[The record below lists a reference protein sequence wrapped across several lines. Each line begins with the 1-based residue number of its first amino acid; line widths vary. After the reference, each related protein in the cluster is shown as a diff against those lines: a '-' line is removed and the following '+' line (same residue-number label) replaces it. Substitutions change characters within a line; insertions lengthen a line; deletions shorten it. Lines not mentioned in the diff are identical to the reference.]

1 MEEVLERERR
11 DYQTIIDTAPVM
23 VAYKS
28 KDDHFVKVNSALAD
42 FVVLPAEEIIGKTTF
57 ELVKQQGVAQLGRK
71 SDLEVMRSGKPI
83 LNQLVRWSGFSS
95 QKEIPATASKNPF
108 S

>member
-28 KDDHFVKVNSALAD
+28 KDDHFVKINSAFAD
-42 FVVLPAEEIIGKTTF
+42 FVVLPAKEEIIGKMTF
-57 ELVKQQGVAQLGRK
+57 ELVKQQVLPSWGV
-71 SDLEVMRSGKPI
+71 SVN
-83 LNQLVRWSGFSS
+83 LN
-95 QKEIPATASKNPF
+95 
-108 S
+108 